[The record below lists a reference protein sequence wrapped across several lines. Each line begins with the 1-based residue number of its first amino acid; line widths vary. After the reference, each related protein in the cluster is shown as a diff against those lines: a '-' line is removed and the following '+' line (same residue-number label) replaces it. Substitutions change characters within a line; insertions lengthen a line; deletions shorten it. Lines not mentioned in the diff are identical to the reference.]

1 MVPPNNLGP
10 DLARKLLNQNLF
22 KGMIGSLMY
31 LTASRPD
38 IKFAVCL
45 CARYQSDPRES
56 HLTAV
61 KRIIRYL
68 KGTPNLG
75 LYYPK
80 CSGFDLKGYTD
91 SDYVGCKMDRKVPQ
105 DPVNSLEEN

>member
-10 DLARKLLNQNLF
+10 DLSGKSVNQTQYR
-22 KGMIGSLMY
+22 GMIGSLMY
-31 LTASRPD
+31 LLASRPD
-38 IKFAVCL
+38 IQFSVWL
-45 CARYQSDPRES
+45 CARYQADPKES

-61 KRIIRYL
+61 KKIIRYL

-80 CSGFDLKGYTD
+80 CPGFDLKGYTD
-91 SDYVGCKMDRKVPQ
+91 SDYA
-105 DPVNSLEEN
+105 